1 MSIQHLFN
9 KSFISIPYAN
19 NNKKI
24 FIKNTEQSRGEF
36 VMPTGHFDMLQGYFD
51 FDR

>member
-1 MSIQHLFN
+1 MSIQHLFY

-19 NNKKI
+19 NKKKI

-36 VMPTGHFDMLQGYFD
+36 VIPNGHFDMLPGFFD
-51 FDR
+51 FAQ